1 MKIKGNLIIFSTDNE
16 ARKDVRKLKEK
27 KLQILLDENN
37 DFPSFDITE
46 KEYIKRTAEHKIEEL
61 FNTTKFYIEQL
72 YTWGDPYYCPKNTP
86 VIVTYL
92 VIINKRNIGNMPKN
106 MSFYSI
112 NIEDEEKNNQ
122 KVILENDKKEIK
134 YNIETIVKKERQSV
148 EYLNRLKGKTD
159 ISELTA
165 IIIHTGIKRLRN
177 RIDNTNIAFSFLDK
191 EFALSELQQIYEIIL
206 DTKLV
211 SANFRKKIELMVK
224 RTDKVVKESAYRPS
238 YMYTFNE
245 NFIRNWV

>member
-16 ARKDVRKLKEK
+16 ERKDVRKLKEK

-148 EYLNRLKGKTD
+148 EYLNR
-159 ISELTA
+159 
-165 IIIHTGIKRLRN
+165 
-177 RIDNTNIAFSFLDK
+177 
-191 EFALSELQQIYEIIL
+191 
-206 DTKLV
+206 
-211 SANFRKKIELMVK
+211 
-224 RTDKVVKESAYRPS
+224 
-238 YMYTFNE
+238 
-245 NFIRNWV
+245 